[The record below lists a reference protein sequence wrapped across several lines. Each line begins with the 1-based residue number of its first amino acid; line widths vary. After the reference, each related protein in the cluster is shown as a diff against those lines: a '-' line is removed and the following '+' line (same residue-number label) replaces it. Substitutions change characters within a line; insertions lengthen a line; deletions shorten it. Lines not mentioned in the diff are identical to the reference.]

1 MDMEIPVTARK
12 WNKKMQERT
21 AAITG
26 VEEAEAVPA
35 HALAPV
41 LVRAAE
47 EQVAP
52 AKPPLRE
59 KAPVCSKEKSSFQKT
74 KKQQITAKK
83 LR

>member
-1 MDMEIPVTARK
+1 
-12 WNKKMQERT
+12 MQEKT
-21 AAITG
+21 AAIMAT
-26 VEEAEAVPA
+26 EEVAAVPV

-59 KAPVCSKEKSSFQKT
+59 KAPVCSKEKSCFQKT
-74 KKQQITAKK
+74 KNQQITAKR